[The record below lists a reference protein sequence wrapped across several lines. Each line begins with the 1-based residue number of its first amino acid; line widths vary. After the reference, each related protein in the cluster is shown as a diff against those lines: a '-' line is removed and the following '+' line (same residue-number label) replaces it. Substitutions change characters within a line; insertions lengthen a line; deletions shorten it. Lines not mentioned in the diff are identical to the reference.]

1 MLFYTGQDLN
11 ALDTGWIF
19 SAGLTKPLMQGVE
32 IVKKILIANRG
43 EIASRII
50 ETCQK
55 MQIETIAIYS
65 DADQDLPYVKA
76 ADYSFRIGEA
86 PVAKSYLLAD
96 DILDLAVREGA
107 DAIHPGYGFL
117 SENSEF
123 VKKTEQRGLVFIG
136 PPSSVIEKMGD
147 KVTARK
153 TMQEAGIPV
162 VPGSGFAIGTVDE
175 AAVIAERIGYP
186 VMLKASGGGGGIG
199 MQLLES
205 REDLEK
211 VFVSAKT
218 RAKAYFGNDEVFLEK
233 YISESRH
240 IEVQIFGD
248 DHGHAVHLFERECS
262 VQRRNQKVIEEAP
275 SPSISEE
282 TRRNICGAAVKA
294 ALHVGYRNAGT
305 VEFIMD
311 EKEQFY
317 FLEMNTRLQVEHR
330 VTEMI
335 TGLDLV
341 KWQILAAD
349 GEVLPLS
356 QSEIRKLGHALE
368 FRIYAEDPVRF
379 IPSPGKL
386 NAFTYPEH
394 ADFVLDRTY
403 EEGNQITP
411 FYDPLIAKAVVYGEN
426 RDKALEKASEV
437 FENVRIEGVKSNVPL
452 FSKIVKDDVFKS
464 GQYNTSYLQ
473 QSKIVG

>member
-1 MLFYTGQDLN
+1 M
-11 ALDTGWIF
+11 
-19 SAGLTKPLMQGVE
+19 
-32 IVKKILIANRG
+32 KKVLIANRG
-43 EIASRII
+43 EIASRIM
-50 ETCQK
+50 ETCRQ
-55 MQIETIAIYS
+55 MDIETIAIYS
-65 DADQDLPYVKA
+65 DADKDLPYVKE
-76 ADYSFRIGEA
+76 ADYSFRIGEP

-96 DILDLAVREGA
+96 SILELAVREGA
-107 DAIHPGYGFL
+107 DAVHPGYGFL

-123 VKKTEQRGLVFIG
+123 VRKTEEQGLIFIG
-136 PPSSVIEKMGD
+136 PSSSVIEKMGD
-147 KVTARK
+147 KVVARQ
-153 TMQEAGIPV
+153 TMIDAGIPV
-162 VPGSGFAIGTVDE
+162 VPGSDSGLETFDQ
-175 AAVIAERIGYP
+175 AAGKAAEIGYP

-199 MQLLES
+199 MQLCMNEA
-205 REDLEK
+205 ELEK
-211 VFVSAKT
+211 VFASTKT

-248 DHGHAVHLFERECS
+248 GHGNIVHLYERECS

-282 TRRNICGAAVKA
+282 TRKKICEAAVLA
-294 ALHVGYRNAGT
+294 ARHVGYRNAGT

-311 EKEQFY
+311 EKEEFY

-341 KWQILAAD
+341 KWQILAAR
-349 GEVLPLS
+349 GEALPLK
-356 QSEIRKLGHALE
+356 QGEIRKIGHALE
-368 FRIYAEDPVRF
+368 FRIYAEDPEKF
-379 IPSPGKL
+379 IPSPGSL
-386 NAFTYPEH
+386 NVFTYPEPPG
-394 ADFVLDRTY
+394 FVLDRTY

-426 RDKALEKASEV
+426 RELALSKSAEV
-437 FENVRIEGVKSNVPL
+437 FKEMQIGGVKSNLPL
-452 FSKIVKDDVFKS
+452 FEKVLKDGEFKT
-464 GQYNTSYLQ
+464 GHYTTSYLK